1 MMVIALYILVCFI
14 IILSFATGYL
24 LGRMIESR
32 KVVPDSEK
40 PENTP
45 YKKVRNRIPRV
56 NFGDQLDPI
65 VPEATKR
72 LDVEVKEEVDYE

>member
-1 MMVIALYILVCFI
+1 MVIALYILVFI
-14 IILSFATGYL
+14 LIILSFSTGFL
-24 LGRMIESR
+24 LGKVIEAR

-45 YKKVRNRIPRV
+45 YKKVRSRIPRV

-72 LDVEVKEEVDYE
+72 LDIEVKEEVDYE

>member
-1 MMVIALYILVCFI
+1 MVIALYILVFI
-14 IILSFATGYL
+14 LIILSFSTGYL
-24 LGRMIESR
+24 LGSMIEAR
-32 KVVPDSEK
+32 KAVPEIEK

-45 YKKVRNRIPRV
+45 YKKVRSRIPRV

-72 LDVEVKEEVDYE
+72 LDIEVKEEVDYE